1 MSRQIEILFLLF
13 IMFSH
18 RVHWLCGTYIW
29 KVSYICIYIVHKEK
43 DDKLKSSYYAD
54 FMRTQ
59 VSGFRKTN

>member
-1 MSRQIEILFLLF
+1 MESQLY
-13 IMFSH
+13 MY
-18 RVHWLCGTYIW
+18 TD
-29 KVSYICIYIVHKEK
+29 VHKEK